1 MGAQSYSQWELLLLD
16 NGQEKESYSYNMHM
30 VKTEA
35 TQLMQLDIASLFKS
49 ALLFPKSHSFGE
61 SSKSKSCVSGPDG
74 VFLAAAEASLP
85 NSFDACDWSF
95 SETHKQQRQDGC
107 LKLNDVDFEFEA

>member
-49 ALLFPKSHSFGE
+49 ALLLKSSTPLVKAASQKAACQVQMV
-61 SSKSKSCVSGPDG
+61 SSW
-74 VFLAAAEASLP
+74 L
-85 NSFDACDWSF
+85 
-95 SETHKQQRQDGC
+95 QQRLHC
-107 LKLNDVDFEFEA
+107 RTMAIK